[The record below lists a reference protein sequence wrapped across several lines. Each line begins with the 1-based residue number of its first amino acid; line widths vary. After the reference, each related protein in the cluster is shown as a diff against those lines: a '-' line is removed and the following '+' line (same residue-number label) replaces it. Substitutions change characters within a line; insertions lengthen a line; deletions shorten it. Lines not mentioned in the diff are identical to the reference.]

1 MANCEFDSELFDK
14 QIVRPHNL
22 EIFSDEIL
30 TVRDNHDNSKWMYFG
45 TLFVPSE
52 KKESLLQQ
60 LNNLRCIKTNNWHP
74 DISTCEDRC
83 GYHDKNN
90 TEIHYKE
97 LAESN
102 ARFRIA
108 QNWIKFVRDE
118 RSPKTDRLFYFNI
131 LGLNLSAMNLEM
143 FGERSS
149 DLTIYNRFYRTT
161 ILSGL
166 KYFFKNRKVVIQNI
180 FHDKGSQEFHE
191 YIPWHAI
198 HKIDL
203 TNENISIIPENIQF
217 IDSDHRK
224 SGIEESHLI
233 QLTDILLGATYACL
247 HNPSAELQKQKVGD
261 LFKPALTCLLDR
273 HESENGPM
281 IGSYYKSKFYRTGQ
295 VCFFPKNKFDMRTAS
310 LDVYNFERRIG
321 NGKFYYDRQ
330 IQIADSSEVKLDRWL

>member
-1 MANCEFDSELFDK
+1 MLER
-14 QIVRPHNL
+14 QIVKPVNL

-30 TVRDNHDNSKWMYFG
+30 SVRDNSDNSKWMYFG
-45 TLFVPSE
+45 TLFIQSE
-52 KKESLLQQ
+52 KKIPLIET
-60 LNNLRCIKTNNWHP
+60 LNNLRCIKSNYWHH
-74 DISTCEDRC
+74 DVNTCDDRC
-83 GYHDKNN
+83 GYHEKNN

-108 QNWIKFVRDE
+108 QNWINFVKNE

-143 FGERSS
+143 FGTESN

-166 KYFFKNRKVVIQNI
+166 KYFFKDKKVIIHNI

-203 TNENISIIPENIQF
+203 TNDNISIIPENVQF
-217 IDSDHRK
+217 IDSDHRVSRK
-224 SGIEESHLI
+224 DESHLI
-233 QLTDILLGATYACL
+233 QLTDILLGATFSCL
-247 HNPSAELQKQKVGD
+247 HNPSVEFQKRKIGH
-261 LFKPALTCLLDR
+261 LFKPVLSCLLDR
-273 HESENGPM
+273 KESDYGPM
-281 IGSYYKSKFYRTGQ
+281 TGSYYQSKFYKTSQ
-295 VCFFPKNKFDMRTAS
+295 VSFFPKNKFDMRTAP
-310 LDVYNFERRIG
+310 LDVNNFDRRIG
-321 NGKFYYDRQ
+321 MGKFYYDRGLQ
-330 IQIADSSEVKLDRWL
+330 LVDSSEVKLDMWL